1 MIRFSTAQSKKE
13 YQLPV
18 FQACGPKCVTKPN
31 EKSHASKLDEAELPI
46 AISVETPVS
55 QHLKTVTL
63 RELDRAKKL
72 KVNTLQAPRPTGC
85 PWRVPRSRT
94 WPERSQ
100 FSVTLPKEDCA
111 LKEAKP
117 RGLSLS
123 WNVRE
128 STKMEK
134 GRDEQT
140 TAVRQTQIL
149 WQDIQTNSHKT
160 PKFSTTP
167 LRAKLQKRNDWDWYH
182 NANLDVDEPRFD
194 VPKVP
199 SMTRFDVP
207 KVPSM
212 SRFDVPKVPSMTR
225 FDVPKVPSMSRFDVR
240 INKVVGEPSTELS
253 RFEVSDHV
261 VARAGPKSPRITL
274 EKISKRIQLPITLG
288 SDILSPK
295 NKMSCTYHKFQ
306 HLPTI

>member
-1 MIRFSTAQSKKE
+1 MIRFSTAQSKKN
-13 YQLPV
+13 QLPV

-31 EKSHASKLDEAELPI
+31 EKLHASKLDEAELPV

-63 RELDRAKKL
+63 RGLDRAKKL

-100 FSVTLPKEDCA
+100 FSITLPKEDCA
-111 LKEAKP
+111 LKEAMP

-128 STKMEK
+128 STKMET
-134 GRDEQT
+134 GRDEQA

-160 PKFSTTP
+160 PQFSTTP
-167 LRAKLQKRNDWDWYH
+167 LRAKLQKRNDWYH

-212 SRFDVPKVPSMTR
+212 SRFDV
-225 FDVPKVPSMSRFDVR
+225 R
-240 INKVVGEPSTELS
+240 INKVVGEPSAELS
-253 RFEVSDHV
+253 RFEVSDNV
-261 VARAGPKSPRITL
+261 FARAGPKSPRITL

>member
-1 MIRFSTAQSKKE
+1 MIRFSTAQSKKN
-13 YQLPV
+13 QLPV

-31 EKSHASKLDEAELPI
+31 EKLHASKLDEAELPV

-63 RELDRAKKL
+63 RGLDRAKKL

-100 FSVTLPKEDCA
+100 FSITLPKEDFA
-111 LKEAKP
+111 LKEAMP

-128 STKMEK
+128 STKMET
-134 GRDEQT
+134 GREEQT
-140 TAVRQTQIL
+140 KAVRQTKIL

-182 NANLDVDEPRFD
+182 NANLDLDES
-194 VPKVP
+194 KG
-199 SMTRFDVP
+199 
-207 KVPSM
+207 PSM
-212 SRFDVPKVPSMTR
+212 SRFDVLM
-225 FDVPKVPSMSRFDVR
+225 
-240 INKVVGEPSTELS
+240 NKVVGEPSAEVS

-261 VARAGPKSPRITL
+261 IARAGPKSPRITL

>member
-1 MIRFSTAQSKKE
+1 MIRLFTAKSNKDQK
-13 YQLPV
+13 PV

-31 EKSHASKLDEAELPI
+31 EKSHGSKLDEAELPV

-55 QHLKTVTL
+55 QHLKSVTL
-63 RELDRAKKL
+63 RELNRAKQL

-100 FSVTLPKEDCA
+100 FSITLPKEDCA
-111 LKEAKP
+111 LKEAMP

-128 STKMEK
+128 STKMET
-134 GRDEQT
+134 GREEQT
-140 TAVRQTQIL
+140 KAVRQTKIL

-160 PKFSTTP
+160 PPKFSTTP

-182 NANLDVDEPRFD
+182 NANLDLDES
-194 VPKVP
+194 KG
-199 SMTRFDVP
+199 
-207 KVPSM
+207 PSM
-212 SRFDVPKVPSMTR
+212 SRFDVLM
-225 FDVPKVPSMSRFDVR
+225 
-240 INKVVGEPSTELS
+240 NKVVGESSAEVS

-261 VARAGPKSPRITL
+261 IARAGPKSPRITL
-274 EKISKRIQLPITLG
+274 EKISKRIQLPIALG

-295 NKMSCTYHKFQ
+295 HKISCEPCTYHKFQ

>member
-1 MIRFSTAQSKKE
+1 MIRFSTAQSKKD
-13 YQLPV
+13 QLPV
-18 FQACGPKCVTKPN
+18 FQACGPKCVTKTI
-31 EKSHASKLDEAELPI
+31 EKSHASKLDEAELPV

-111 LKEAKP
+111 FKEAKP

-149 WQDIQTNSHKT
+149 WQDIQSNSHKT
-160 PKFSTTP
+160 PKFPTTP
-167 LRAKLQKRNDWDWYH
+167 LRAKLQKRNDWYH
-182 NANLDVDEPRFD
+182 NVNLDVDE
-194 VPKVP
+194 
-199 SMTRFDVP
+199 
-207 KVPSM
+207 

-240 INKVVGEPSTELS
+240 INKVVGEPSAELS

-261 VARAGPKSPRITL
+261 IARAGPKSPRITL
-274 EKISKRIQLPITLG
+274 EKISKRVQLPITLG
-288 SDILSPK
+288 YDILSPK
-295 NKMSCTYHKFQ
+295 NKMSCTHHKFQ

>member
-1 MIRFSTAQSKKE
+1 MIRFSSAQSKK
-13 YQLPV
+13 LPV
-18 FQACGPKCVTKPN
+18 FQACGPKCVTKTN
-31 EKSHASKLDEAELPI
+31 EKSHASKLDEAELPV

-111 LKEAKP
+111 FKEAKP

-160 PKFSTTP
+160 PKFPTTP
-167 LRAKLQKRNDWDWYH
+167 LRAKLQKRNDWYH
-182 NANLDVDEPRFD
+182 NANVDVDEPRFD

-199 SMTRFDVP
+199 SMTRFE
-207 KVPSM
+207 
-212 SRFDVPKVPSMTR
+212 
-225 FDVPKVPSMSRFDVR
+225 VPKVPSMSRFDVR
-240 INKVVGEPSTELS
+240 INKVVGEPSAELS

-261 VARAGPKSPRITL
+261 IARAGPKSPRITL
-274 EKISKRIQLPITLG
+274 EKISKKVQLPITLG
-288 SDILSPK
+288 YDILSPK
-295 NKMSCTYHKFQ
+295 NKMSCTHHKFQ